1 LRPVNQTIRF
11 APYAL
16 LATLALAA
24 ACSSDDDTEAPPPH
38 ATGGIAGAS
47 GHTSVGGKATGGKAS
62 GGGGGSSNTGG
73 TVAAAGSTS
82 TGGAAVGSGGAATGG
97 TTPSQGGSSGASGS
111 PSGGMPTGGA
121 PVGGTTTSAGA
132 GGGSA
137 GATTVAGSPS
147 AGASGTMTVAGAT
160 SVAGSKSLAG
170 SAGAGVGGAAGGV
183 AGSAGL
189 SGGGVA
195 GAGVAG
201 GSGVAGA
208 GAVPGW
214 KCPASSYGTGDGCD
228 CGCGVVDQDCIDAAT
243 PWGTNDGNTALW
255 CQTYLLPGSCVPL
268 ATAEAVSAILSGDNS
283 KCSIAPAGWTCALSF
298 YADGTCDCGCG
309 VVDSDCSSAASC
321 DSASRVG
328 ACSMNDDYT
337 VISSSNRGLCS
348 KSVPAGWTCSLK
360 AYGDG
365 RCDYGCGIAD
375 VTSDCPTG
383 ATPYCNSAGA
393 CSRDTTVACSA
404 ISTSDHTK
412 CEAGTWTCD
421 PARRT
426 DDVCDCGCGAPDPYC
441 VTSLRK
447 ECGTCGSP
455 GSCARSCADINPLDN
470 TQCN

>member
-1 LRPVNQTIRF
+1 MNQTIRF

-16 LATLALAA
+16 FATLALAA
-24 ACSSDDDTEAPPPH
+24 ACSSDDEVEAPAPH

-47 GHTSVGGKATGGKAS
+47 GHPSVGGKATGGKAS
-62 GGGGGSSNTGG
+62 GGGGASSNTGG
-73 TVAAAGSTS
+73 AVTTAGSTS
-82 TGGAAVGSGGAATGG
+82 TGGATVGSGGAATGG
-97 TTPSQGGSSGASGS
+97 TTPTQGGSSGASGS
-111 PSGGMPTGGA
+111 PSGGTPTGGA
-121 PVGGTTTSAGA
+121 PPSAGA
-132 GGGSA
+132 GGSSA

-147 AGASGTMTVAGAT
+147 AGASGTTTVAGTT
-160 SVAGSKSLAG
+160 SVAGSTSP
-170 SAGAGVGGAAGGV
+170 AGAAGVGVGGAAGGV
-183 AGSAGL
+183 AGSAAAAGVAGL
-189 SGGGVA
+189 SGGGT
-195 GAGVAG
+195 AGVAG
-201 GSGVAGA
+201 GTGT

-214 KCPASSYGTGDGCD
+214 TCPASSYGTADGCD
-228 CGCGVVDQDCIDAAT
+228 CGCGVTDKDCIDAAT
-243 PWGTNDGNTALW
+243 TWGTNDGNTALW
-255 CQTYLLPGSCVPL
+255 CQSYLLPGSCVPL
-268 ATAEAVSAILSGDNS
+268 ATAEAVLAILSGDNS
-283 KCSIAPAGWTCALSF
+283 KCSIAPAGWTCSLSF

-321 DSASRVG
+321 DPTSRVG

-337 VISSSNRGLCS
+337 VISPTNRGLCS
-348 KSVPAGWTCSLK
+348 KSIPAGWTCSLT

-365 RCDYGCGIAD
+365 RCDYGCGVAD
-375 VTSDCPTG
+375 VASDCPTG

-421 PARRT
+421 PARRI

-455 GSCARSCADINPLDN
+455 GSCARSCEDIDPLDS
-470 TQCN
+470 TLCN